1 MTLAKRILVGTGA
14 LLMAM
19 IMAGPSQAAKIAISC
34 GALGQE
40 LSLCREGVAL
50 WIAQTGHEVSVIST
64 PNSSTD
70 RLALYQQILAAR
82 SSDIDVF
89 QIDEIWPGVLGHH
102 FMDLTPVM
110 GDATTRHFAAT
121 IGNNMQ
127 DGRLVAM
134 PWFADAGVLYYRKD
148 LLEKYDA
155 SVPET
160 WQDLT
165 ETAARIQQAERAA
178 GNDRMW
184 GHVFQGRAY
193 EGLNCNALEWV
204 VSYNGGS
211 VVEADGEISINNDKA
226 KEAIAMATG
235 WIGTITPDEVL
246 GYAEEESRGVFQSG
260 NSVFM
265 RNWPYAWALLNAAD
279 SSVRGQVG
287 VAALPKGGADGQ
299 SAATLGGGQLSVSK
313 YSENPEIAADLV
325 KFLTSRDEQKRRAIK
340 GAFRPT
346 IAGLYDDE
354 EILAANPFFGDLY
367 ETFVHAVPRPSTVTG
382 NKYNQVS
389 HQFWQA
395 VHAALSGEVAV
406 EQTLENLDQNL
417 HRIRD
422 SGW

>member
-1 MTLAKRILVGTGA
+1 
-14 LLMAM
+14 MAV
-19 IMAGPSQAAKIAISC
+19 IMADPSQAAKISISC

-50 WIAQTGHEVSVIST
+50 WMAQTGHEVSVIST

-110 GDATTRHFAAT
+110 GDATTSHFAAT

-134 PWFADAGVLYYRKD
+134 PWFTDAGVLYYRKD

-165 ETAARIQQAERAA
+165 ETAGRIQQAERAA
-178 GNDRMW
+178 GNERMW

-193 EGLNCNALEWV
+193 EGLSCNALEWV

-226 KEAIAMATG
+226 KEAIAMAAG

-246 GYAEEESRGVFQSG
+246 GYAEEEARGVFQSG

-279 SSVRGQVG
+279 SSVRGRVG
-287 VAALPKGGADGQ
+287 VAALPKGGADGR

-346 IAGLYDDE
+346 IAGLYEDE
-354 EILAANPFFGDLY
+354 EILTANPFFGDLY
-367 ETFVHAVPRPSTVTG
+367 ETFVHAAPRPSTVTG
-382 NKYNQVS
+382 TKYNQVS

-395 VHAALSGEVAV
+395 VHAALSGQVAV
-406 EQTLENLDQNL
+406 EQTIENLDQNL
-417 HRIRD
+417 HRIRR